1 MADYATD
8 GSRIVAIIVDLII
21 LSVVSFII
29 ALPFGTLTLT
39 FPFIFSYTRSLAPSN
54 AIFVPSGVLYM
65 LLTSGVL
72 DLLLMLLYFTYFE
85 GTSGQTLGKKI
96 KGIKV
101 VKENGD
107 PPSLV
112 DALIRTILRII
123 DGIAFYLVG
132 FIVIQISEKKQRLG
146 DKAAGTIV
154 VNA

>member
-39 FPFIFSYTRSLAPSN
+39 FPFMFSYTRSLAPSN
-54 AIFVPSGVLYM
+54 AIFVPSEVLYI
-65 LLTSGVL
+65 
-72 DLLLMLLYFTYFE
+72 LLMLLYFTYFE

-107 PPSLV
+107 PQSLV

-132 FIVIQISEKKQRLG
+132 FIVIQVSEKKQRLG

>member
-39 FPFIFSYTRSLAPSN
+39 FPFMFSYTRSLAPSN
-54 AIFVPSGVLYM
+54 AIFVPSEVLYI
-65 LLTSGVL
+65 
-72 DLLLMLLYFTYFE
+72 LLMLLYFTYFE

-132 FIVIQISEKKQRLG
+132 FIVIQVSEKKQRLG

>member
-39 FPFIFSYTRSLAPSN
+39 FPFMFSYTRSLASSN
-54 AIFVPSGVLYM
+54 AIFVPSEVLYI
-65 LLTSGVL
+65 
-72 DLLLMLLYFTYFE
+72 LLMLLYFTYFE

-107 PPSLV
+107 PPSFG

-132 FIVIQISEKKQRLG
+132 FIVIQVSEKKQRLG